1 MVGVLAHTTS
11 KHLLWRQKEEH
22 NLSLF
27 KGGEGG
33 KPPSPPLM
41 VKSDRTPPPSQ
52 GGRCVSR
59 HGQLILIDINDTYLL
74 KCDSSNISLVTWT
87 KKSKYSL
94 YKQVHIFLV
103 QVTTLM
109 LLESHFKRYVSF
121 MSIKINWPCLLT
133 PLPPWLGGGVLSD

>member
-74 KCDSSNISLVTWT
+74 KCDSSNISLATWT
-87 KKSKYSL
+87 KKKD
-94 YKQVHIFLV
+94 VLV
-103 QVTTLM
+103 
-109 LLESHFKRYVSF
+109 Y
-121 MSIKINWPCLLT
+121 I
-133 PLPPWLGGGVLSD
+133 D